1 MAQDK
6 IPSYSAKW
14 LIRQLV
20 TKGIPLTRI
29 LKGTDL
35 SEAWLKDESTLI
47 SPAHYLTIVNNALDE
62 TKDPALA
69 LHLGQQPNL
78 GELGIWGYAIISS
91 PTLGEA
97 NQVAM
102 QFWELNGSLVTISY
116 KKEDDCSTWEIHPAF
131 PMDSLRTWIFAVEEL
146 LSTFFSGADFIANQE
161 FQITEILLSYPDP
174 GHGDLYREMFDCP
187 VYFSRDADL
196 FRICFPF
203 EDIPTSMGNPQL
215 AAICK
220 QQCQELL
227 AKLKGS
233 DELIGSIRDA
243 IIASLG
249 QFPHL
254 PEIAGQLAMSP
265 RTLRRRLFER
275 NTTYQHILDEI
286 RVELAKEYIVTTNLS
301 VDQIASRI
309 GFSEATTLRR
319 AFKKW
324 TGLNIKEFRRK
335 EAH

>member
-35 SEAWLKDESTLI
+35 SEAWLKDENTLI
-47 SPAHYLTIVNNALDE
+47 TPAHYLTIVNNALDE
-62 TKDPALA
+62 TRDPALA
-69 LHLGQQPNL
+69 LHLGQKPNI

-131 PMDSLRTWIFAVEEL
+131 PMDSPRTWIFAVEEL
-146 LSTFFSGADFIANQE
+146 LSTFFSGADFIANQD

-174 GHGDLYREMFDCP
+174 GYGDLYREMFNCP
-187 VYFSRDADL
+187 VYFSRDVDL

-233 DELIGSIRDA
+233 DELIGTIRDA

-249 QFPHL
+249 QYPRL

>member
-20 TKGIPLTRI
+20 TKVIPLTRI

-35 SEAWLKDESTLI
+35 SEAWLKDENTLI
-47 SPAHYLTIVNNALDE
+47 TPAHYLTIVNNALDE
-62 TKDPALA
+62 TRDPALA
-69 LHLGQQPNL
+69 LHLGQQPNI

-131 PMDSLRTWIFAVEEL
+131 PMDSPRTWIFAVEEL

-174 GHGDLYREMFDCP
+174 GHGDLYREMFSCP
-187 VYFSRDADL
+187 VYFNRDVDL

-233 DELIGSIRDA
+233 DELIGTIRDA

-249 QFPHL
+249 QFPRL

-275 NTTYQHILDEI
+275 KTTYQHILDEI

>member
-1 MAQDK
+1 MDR

-14 LIRQLV
+14 LVHQLV
-20 TKGIPLTRI
+20 TKGFPLNRI
-29 LKGTDL
+29 LNGTDL
-35 SEAWLKDESTLI
+35 SEAWMKDDNALI
-47 SPAHYLTIVNNALDE
+47 IQADYLTIVNNALDE

-69 LHLGQQPNL
+69 LHLGQQTNL

-97 NQVAM
+97 NQVAL
-102 QFWELNGSLVTISY
+102 QYWELQGALVNLTY
-116 KKEDDCSTWEIHPAF
+116 KKEKDYSTWEIHPAF
-131 PMDSLRTWIFAVEEL
+131 PMDCLRTWIYAVEEL
-146 LSTFFSGADFIANQE
+146 LATFFSGTDFLSDQDPHA
-161 FQITEILLSYPDP
+161 TEIYLSYPDP
-174 GHGDLYREMFDCP
+174 GHGALYQEVFKCP
-187 VYFSRDADL
+187 VYFGRDVDL
-196 FRICFPF
+196 FRVALPF
-203 EDIPTSMGNPQL
+203 EDLPTSMGNPRL

-220 QQCQELL
+220 QQCQELM

-243 IIASLG
+243 LIASLG
-249 QFPHL
+249 QFPRL
-254 PEIAGQLAMSP
+254 PEIARQMAMSP
-265 RTLRRRLFER
+265 RTLRRRLLEK

-286 RVELAKEYIVTTNLS
+286 RSELAKEYIVTTSLS

-324 TGLNIKEFRRK
+324 TGLNIKEFRRM
-335 EAH
+335 EVQ